1 MHRPGQRLGD
11 GAGMGAP
18 LAKVCELIRTGWG
31 VAQVWVRHWSGSANS
46 FAQAG
51 GWRRYGCATGQGLRT
66 HSHRLGG
73 GAGMGAP
80 LAKVCEVVRRDCL
93 VGVPQGAARVRSEG
107 AGRAPGQEGE
117 LTSMSAARTK

>member
-1 MHRPGQRLGD
+1 
-11 GAGMGAP
+11 
-18 LAKVCELIRTGWG
+18 
-31 VAQVWVRHWSGSANS
+31 
-46 FAQAG
+46 
-51 GWRRYGCATGQGLRT
+51 
-66 HSHRLGG
+66 
-73 GAGMGAP
+73 MGAP

>member
-1 MHRPGQRLGD
+1 MNSWLPGTRV
-11 GAGMGAP
+11 AP
-18 LAKVCELIRTGWG
+18 PLWP
-31 VAQVWVRHWSGSANS
+31 SSPDP
-46 FAQAG
+46 FAEPAW
-51 GWRRYGCATGQGLRT
+51 WRRYGCAIGQGE
-66 HSHRLGG
+66 RLGSQRLPG